1 MRRPLLSLLLCSVLG
16 CATPSQ
22 GPAARAGDADATPA
36 DVLTFDTVQADAPGA
51 SGEVSAAEV
60 SDSAGEDADA
70 KAAVDAVP
78 DAAPDAA
85 TEAVDST
92 VEDADAAG
100 SDAADVDA
108 GPAACA
114 DALKRCDHTFTYAG
128 DGSEFAVE
136 VRGSFDG
143 WKKGFPLTQNGTAW
157 SVTAGMPWNTA
168 IQYKFHIT
176 TATGAEVWK
185 EDPGNADTVDDTFGG
200 KNSLLQPSTC
210 TTWTCA
216 PPVTV
221 CGVPA
226 KATAFDWRD
235 GVMYFVFV
243 DRFANGNPANDGKN
257 ATPGI
262 ADIANWNGGDWAGVQ
277 KKVEEGYF
285 TGLGVN
291 VLWLTVPMDNT
302 EAAEPGADGKL
313 YTAYHG
319 YWPRDSAKPNA
330 HFGSMADL
338 QALVAAAHKV
348 GIQIV
353 LDYAMNHVHK
363 ESPVFQ
369 AHPNDGWFHPLTV
382 DNQECVCGSGVC
394 PWETA
399 ALYCWFRNYLP
410 DFDMAN
416 AAARKAS
423 IDNVVWWMQQSGADG
438 LRLDAIK
445 HVEGAWL
452 TEVRQRLL
460 TDVEPARQQH
470 VYLVGET
477 FDGNQGYIKSFVD
490 PCTKLDGQFD
500 FPLRAKL
507 VSVVLQR
514 QGKMQ
519 DLEGFLNQ
527 NDGFYGPDALMST
540 FVGNHDLPRSIH
552 LAQDQ
557 PLWTDVWAD
566 GKDKAW
572 QGQPGVVTQLSAYER
587 LALGM
592 TVLMTNRGIPLLYYG
607 DEIGL
612 AGAGDPDNRRP
623 MPWTGYT
630 DGQKWLL
637 ERTKALGQ
645 ARAKHVALR
654 QGARTTLA
662 VTDDAWLYQ
671 MKSGSDVAYVAINR
685 GEQAVTLD
693 GLPGPALKDL
703 LSGESVAGTQVV
715 VPARGAR
722 ILTVP

>member
-1 MRRPLLSLLLCSVLG
+1 MRRPILALLAVLGFG
-16 CATPSQ
+16 CATPAQ
-22 GPAARAGDADATPA
+22 GPAAAAGDVTTVDA
-36 DVLTFDTVQADAPGA
+36 DVLTFDAALPDASDVQTVDVPDSLADQPDAPDVAPDLGADAW
-51 SGEVSAAEV
+51 
-60 SDSAGEDADA
+60 
-70 KAAVDAVP
+70 
-78 DAAPDAA
+78 
-85 TEAVDST
+85 T
-92 VEDADAAG
+92 DAAG
-100 SDAADVDA
+100 QDGGEVDAGADVDA
-108 GPAACA
+108 GPPVCA
-114 DALKRCDHTFTYAG
+114 DAQKRCDHAFTYAG
-128 DGSEFAVE
+128 DGTEFSVE

-143 WKKGFPLTQNGTAW
+143 WKKGIAMAQSGNDW

-185 EDPGNADTVDDTFGG
+185 QDPGNLDAVDDTFGG

-210 TTWTCA
+210 ATWTCA
-216 PPVTV
+216 PAMTV

-226 KATAFDWRD
+226 KTTAFDWRD

-257 ATPGI
+257 LTPGV
-262 ADIANWNGGDWAGVQ
+262 ADLANWSGGDWAGVQ

-285 TGLGVN
+285 TALGVN

-302 EAAEPGADGKL
+302 DAAEPGADGKL

-319 YWPRDSAKPNA
+319 YWPRDTAKTNA

-363 ESPVFQ
+363 DSPTFQ
-369 AHPNDGWFHPLTV
+369 AHVNDGWFHPLLV

-394 PWETA
+394 PWEGPSS
-399 ALYCWFRNYLP
+399 LYCWFRNYLP
-410 DFDMAN
+410 DFDMTGE
-416 AAARKAS
+416 AARKAS

-445 HVEGAWL
+445 HVEAPWL

-460 TDVEPARQQH
+460 TDVEPGKQQH

-477 FDGNQGYIKSFVD
+477 FSGDQGFIKTFVD

-500 FPLRAKL
+500 FPERAKL
-507 VSVVLQR
+507 ASVVLLR
-514 QGKMQ
+514 QGKLP

-540 FVGNHDLPRSIH
+540 FLGNHDLPRSIH
-552 LAQDQ
+552 LAQDK

-566 GKDKAW
+566 GKDKTW
-572 QGQPGVVTQLSAYER
+572 QDQPAVVPELSAYER

-592 TVLMTNRGIPLLYYG
+592 TVLMTNRGVPLLYYG

-637 ERTKALGQ
+637 GRMKALGQ
-645 ARAKHVALR
+645 ARAQHVALR
-654 QGARTTLA
+654 QGTRTTVA
-662 VTDDAWLYQ
+662 ITDDAWLYVL
-671 MKSGSDVAYVAINR
+671 KSGSDQVFVAINR
-685 GEQAVTLD
+685 GEQAVTLS
-693 GLPGPALKDL
+693 GLPGQALTDL
-703 LSGESVAGTQVV
+703 LSGESVTGPSVV

-722 ILTVP
+722 VLPVP